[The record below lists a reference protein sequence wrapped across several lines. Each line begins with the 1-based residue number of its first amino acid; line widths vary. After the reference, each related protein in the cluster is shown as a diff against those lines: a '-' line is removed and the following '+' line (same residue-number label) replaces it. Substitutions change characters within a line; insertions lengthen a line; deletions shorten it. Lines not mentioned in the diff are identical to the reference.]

1 MTAARTTGDK
11 VTEQLATLT
20 LSDGSLISA
29 LSGPE
34 MDLLQRTTL
43 PQFLPGQRWFGAK
56 DRAISGVN
64 LLPLAELETGSH
76 ALLVADVHVGDE
88 TQRYLLPVSAV
99 WDDEAGSSDGMTL
112 APVLARIRNGTS
124 EGLLTDSA
132 LEPALAMA
140 LLRTMRNEGQ
150 LAAPGG
156 VVQFLGSEALRK
168 YDAVAKPRPL
178 GAEQSNVSIA
188 FGSSIILKL
197 YRRLRAGEQP
207 DVEVARFLTGV
218 AHFGSTPEFLGEI
231 QYCPDNGE
239 ATTLAAAFAFVSNQG
254 DAWAAVT
261 QALGQSLLEGN
272 GDGVAWIGS
281 ILGQRTAEMHKAFA
295 VETSD
300 TAFAV
305 EPLQP
310 ADVASWAAE
319 AVVETRNLLDQLQN
333 GLSRLSPSARAIAEE
348 VLAERYNLIDRLE
361 AASSMQP
368 SGGRSRIHGD
378 YHLGQVLVTDG
389 DVMIIDFEGEPRR
402 SLAER
407 RAKSTP
413 LRDVAGMLRS
423 FHYAAWTALNRYAE
437 ERGEV
442 PDAVRARADQWRSD
456 MSADFVGAY
465 ETHIAG
471 ASSYP
476 TDPAFADALSGL
488 FLIHK
493 AIYEVGY
500 ELANRPDWVEIP
512 LSGIRDL
519 LHKG

>member
-1 MTAARTTGDK
+1 MTARESGL
-11 VTEQLATLT
+11 TEQLALLT
-20 LSDGSLISA
+20 SSDGSLVSA

-34 MDLLQRTTL
+34 MDLLQSTTL

-56 DRAISGVN
+56 DRAISSVS
-64 LLPLAELETGSH
+64 LLPLAELEMGSH
-76 ALLVADVHVGDE
+76 ALLVADVHLGHE

-99 WDDEAGSSDGMTL
+99 WGDDNGSSGETAL
-112 APVLARIRNGTS
+112 APVLAHIKIGTS
-124 EGLLTDSA
+124 KGLLTDSA
-132 LEPALAMA
+132 LEPALARS
-140 LLRTMRNEGQ
+140 LLDAMRNEGQ

-156 VVQFLGSEALRK
+156 VVQFLGSDALRRRD
-168 YDAVAKPRPL
+168 DAAKPRPL

-218 AHFGSTPEFLGEI
+218 AQFRSTPEFLGEI
-231 QYCPDNGE
+231 QYRPDEGE
-239 ATTLAAAFAFVSNQG
+239 ATTLAAAFAFVPNQG

-261 QALGQSLLEGN
+261 RALGQSLLDGH
-272 GDGVAWIGS
+272 GDGAAWIGS

-295 VETSD
+295 VETID
-300 TAFAV
+300 PAFAV
-305 EPLQP
+305 EPLQS
-310 ADVASWAAE
+310 ADVAAWAAE
-319 AVVETRNLLDQLQN
+319 AVVETRDLLDQLQN
-333 GLSRLSPSARAIAEE
+333 GLSRLSPSARTIAEQ
-348 VLAERYNLIDRLE
+348 VLGERDNLIDRIE
-361 AASSMQP
+361 AASTMQP

-389 DVMIIDFEGEPRR
+389 DVMIIDFEGEPKR

-423 FHYAAWTALNRYAE
+423 FHYAAWTALNRYAD

-442 PDAVRARADQWRSD
+442 PDAVRARADQWRAD

-465 ETHIAG
+465 ETYIAG